1 MDTRSLQ
8 LFTHLAQSL
17 HFGQT
22 ARANHLS
29 PSALSRAIQRLEQEL
44 GTPLL
49 QRDNRSVSL
58 TPAGERFAEFA
69 RVQLNQWQQF
79 RDTLSP
85 VEQTLRGSLKIYCS
99 VTAAYSHLPQVLDPF
114 RQAHPE
120 VEIQLTTGD
129 AAGALSQLSAQ
140 QADVAITASDGPPP
154 ASFQIT
160 TLDQIAVA
168 IIAPTIPCAVQRQL
182 DRPQIDWQQLPLIV
196 PEHGQTRQRL
206 THWYRSKGVSKPR
219 IYATVAGHEALISM
233 VALGCGV
240 GIAPL
245 VALEHSPMKSRIRH
259 LSAPGEIPPFL
270 LGIGCL
276 SKRRQEPIIAALL
289 AAAGSV
295 TTGL

>member
-1 MDTRSLQ
+1 MDTKSLQ
-8 LFTHLAQSL
+8 LFAHLAHSL
-17 HFGQT
+17 HFGRT

-44 GTPLL
+44 GIPLL
-49 QRDNRSVSL
+49 QRDNRSVRL

-79 RDTLSP
+79 RDTLAP
-85 VEQTLRGSLKIYCS
+85 ADPALRGSLKIYCS
-99 VTAAYSHLPQVLDPF
+99 VTAAYSHLPGVLDPF
-114 RQAHPE
+114 RQAHPG

-129 AAGALSQLSAQ
+129 AASALTQLSAQ
-140 QADVAITASDGPPP
+140 QADVAIAASDGPLP
-154 ASFQIT
+154 ASFQFT

-168 IIAPTIPCAVQRQL
+168 IIAPTVSCAVQRQL
-182 DRPQIDWQQLPLIV
+182 DQPQIDWPQVPLIL

-206 THWYRSKGVSKPR
+206 AHWYRSKGVGKPK
-219 IYATVAGHEALISM
+219 ITATVAGHEALISM

-245 VALEHSPMKSRIRH
+245 VALEHSPMKNRIRP

-276 SKRRQEPIIAALL
+276 SKRRQEPIITALL
-289 AAAGSV
+289 AAAG
-295 TTGL
+295 